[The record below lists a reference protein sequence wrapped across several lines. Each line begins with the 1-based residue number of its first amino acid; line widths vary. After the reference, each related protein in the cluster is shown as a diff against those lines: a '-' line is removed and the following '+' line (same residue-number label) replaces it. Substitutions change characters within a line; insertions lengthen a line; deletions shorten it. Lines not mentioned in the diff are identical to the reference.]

1 MNIPGFT
8 AEASFYRTSGQC
20 QIARQL
26 INSSRDLT
34 SSIYPA
40 RLKNEDE
47 GVNCDTCVG
56 GQCAELHCL
65 ETSALGD
72 GGIFDPGGGSGGG
85 GGGGMPCLDSLTC
98 SACIPTGP
106 SILGPGRQF
115 CIYTSCS
122 PTFGGGCRCQVVF
135 KGFLSCRLPNP
146 VLTTSS

>member
-1 MNIPGFT
+1 MAADYGWRLIRRPRTCSGGGY
-8 AEASFYRTSGQC
+8 EHSRIYRGSSFYRTSGQC

-72 GGIFDPGGGSGGG
+72 GGILIPVVGAAVAAAAE
-85 GGGGMPCLDSLTC
+85 CLPRFPHLQRVYPDGAEHLWTWS
-98 SACIPTGP
+98 
-106 SILGPGRQF
+106 
-115 CIYTSCS
+115 
-122 PTFGGGCRCQVVF
+122 
-135 KGFLSCRLPNP
+135 P
-146 VLTTSS
+146 VLHLH

>member
-85 GGGGMPCLDSLTC
+85 GGGECPASIPSPAARVSRRGRAFLDLVAS
-98 SACIPTGP
+98 SASTLAARRPLAGAVDATWYSRDFCRAACPTP
-106 SILGPGRQF
+106 F
-115 CIYTSCS
+115 
-122 PTFGGGCRCQVVF
+122 
-135 KGFLSCRLPNP
+135 
-146 VLTTSS
+146 